1 LYGFPLFPPD
11 MGLQEYT
18 GGLLHDFFK
27 QASPETGRD
36 YMKWS
41 GMMDFLL
48 DSVAYQCYVFAVFDG
63 EIN

>member
-1 LYGFPLFPPD
+1 